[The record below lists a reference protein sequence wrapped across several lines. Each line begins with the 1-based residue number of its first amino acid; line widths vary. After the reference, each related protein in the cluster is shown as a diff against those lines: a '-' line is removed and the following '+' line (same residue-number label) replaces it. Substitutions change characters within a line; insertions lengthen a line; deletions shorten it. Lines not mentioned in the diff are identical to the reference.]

1 MPLTASLSSKECVF
15 RMAPKFYMLIR
26 SLITVPHIATALT
39 SPHSSSPNPSMV
51 HSHSGLWL
59 SFIWTCHAL
68 FRLFFRESMVTTSV
82 PPLFSSQKKKPS
94 LPTLTE
100 TAHTPPN
107 TYSLNLHL
115 PLCLSTLDLTLSI

>member
-39 SPHSSSPNPSMV
+39 SSHSSSPNPSMV

-59 SFIWTCHAL
+59 SFTWTCHAL
-68 FRLFFRESMVTTSV
+68 SRLFFRE
-82 PPLFSSQKKKPS
+82 LNGCYLHSSIILISKKAFP
-94 LPTLTE
+94 
-100 TAHTPPN
+100 AH
-107 TYSLNLHL
+107 
-115 PLCLSTLDLTLSI
+115 LD